1 MGSSEYDEKVS
12 SGSKPEIGHHVEV
25 STKEV
30 DTAAALIGDAG
41 EIDPAEAIRI
51 RKKIDRHILPLMV
64 QFMDKTTLGSSAILG
79 ITTATHLTTNQW
91 VFLFSP
97 LCITG
102 MKYWLGH
109 ESNYLS
115 IVIDVR
121 LGTIFYLSY
130 LVFEYPQNLALQR
143 FPVVWSIALCC
154 HAACTNFA
162 GLFVVRLILGMC
174 EGSITAGFMIVSSM
188 FYTRNEQT
196 LRVGYWFLMNGTA
209 QIISGFLSFGSLHIH
224 TPKFEPWQ
232 WLMVITGAIT
242 FITAICFFPT
252 NAWFLT
258 PGERALAVIRIKEN
272 QTGVENKHFKK
283 EQMIEALLDPKTWM
297 FALFSALDNVPNSLT
312 NQRSL
317 IVSSFGFTYLQT
329 TLLGCVDGVIEI
341 VTIWTGVNIA
351 ARFPNSRAYVG
362 FVYFIPNIVGVIV
375 INTLPWSDKV
385 GLLFGQWLTGVGT
398 TGFVL
403 SLSWLSSVTAGHTKR
418 ITTNAIMLETTFP
431 GLLLASAMGFS
442 YLHRQNKLREV
453 EPYDDQYDNVY
464 IERLNEDGTIDE
476 IKVEKEFLDL
486 TDKQNR
492 DFRYVLFLVSVRAT
506 VRPGLAKFRTR
517 RSLKCQV
524 TKMWVLSNCPH
535 KDLSVEE
542 LPKSKNDLVI
552 WTTDD
557 PGFVLAQHSTQFSS
571 LGRTSQNSQDFLII
585 AVLD

>member
-30 DTAAALIGDAG
+30 DTAAALIGDTG

-51 RKKIDRHILPLMV
+51 RKKIDRHILPLMCVLYWV

-79 ITTATHLTTNQW
+79 ITTATHLTTNQ
-91 VFLFSP
+91 
-97 LCITG
+97 
-102 MKYWLGH
+102 
-109 ESNYLS
+109 
-115 IVIDVR
+115 
-121 LGTIFYLSY
+121 
-130 LVFEYPQNLALQR
+130 
-143 FPVVWSIALCC
+143 
-154 HAACTNFA
+154 
-162 GLFVVRLILGMC
+162 
-174 EGSITAGFMIVSSM
+174 
-188 FYTRNEQT
+188 NEQT

-224 TPKFEPWQ
+224 TPEFEPWQ

-242 FITAICFFPT
+242 FITAICFFLFFPDSPT

-258 PGERALAVIRIKEN
+258 PEERALAVIRIKEN

-329 TLLGCVDGVIEI
+329 TLLGCVDGLIEI

-362 FVYFIPNIVGVIV
+362 FVYFIPNVVGVIV

-418 ITTNAIMLETTFP
+418 ITTNAIMLGAYCIGNAAAPFMWQAKYKPRNHVPWTII
-431 GLLLASAMGFS
+431 GICYGICMLLLLAIRS

-464 IERLNEDGTIDE
+464 IGRLLNEDGTRDE

-492 DFRYVLFLVSVRAT
+492 DFRYVL
-506 VRPGLAKFRTR
+506 
-517 RSLKCQV
+517 
-524 TKMWVLSNCPH
+524 
-535 KDLSVEE
+535 
-542 LPKSKNDLVI
+542 
-552 WTTDD
+552 
-557 PGFVLAQHSTQFSS
+557 
-571 LGRTSQNSQDFLII
+571 
-585 AVLD
+585 

>member
-1 MGSSEYDEKVS
+1 MGSSEYDEKTLRT
-12 SGSKPEIGHHVEV
+12 ETGHHVEV

-51 RKKIDRHILPLMV
+51 RKKIDRHILPLMCVLYWV

-79 ITTATHLTTNQW
+79 ITTATHLTTNQ
-91 VFLFSP
+91 
-97 LCITG
+97 
-102 MKYWLGH
+102 Y
-109 ESNYLS
+109 YLNTAF
-115 IVIDVR
+115 DFR

-130 LVFEYPQNLALQR
+130 LVFEYPQNLALQK
-143 FPVVWSIALCC
+143 FPVGKWMSINIFVWSVALCC

-162 GLFVVRLILGMC
+162 GLFIVRLILGMC

-209 QIISGFLSFGSLHIH
+209 QIISGFISFGSLHIH
-224 TPKFEPWQ
+224 TSNFEPWQ
-232 WLMVITGAIT
+232 WLMIITGAIT
-242 FITAICFFPT
+242 FVTAICFLLFFPDSPT

-258 PGERALAVIRIKEN
+258 PKERALAVIRIKEN

-283 EQMIEALLDPKTWM
+283 EQMVEALLDPKTWM

-312 NQRSL
+312 NQRAL
-317 IVSSFGFTYLQT
+317 IVSSFGFTNLQT
-329 TLLGCVDGVIEI
+329 TLLGCVDGLIEI

-362 FVYFIPNIVGVIV
+362 FVYFIPNLVGVIV

-418 ITTNAIMLETTFP
+418 ITTNAIMLGAYCVGNAAAPFMWQAKYKPRNHVPWTII
-431 GLLLASAMGFS
+431 GICYGICMLLLLAIRFHL
-442 YLHRQNKLREV
+442 YRQNQLREL
-453 EPYDDQYDNVY
+453 EPHDEQYDDVY
-464 IERLNEDGTIDE
+464 IERVNEDGTIDE

-486 TDKQNR
+486 TDQQNR
-492 DFRYVLFLVSVRAT
+492 DFRYVL
-506 VRPGLAKFRTR
+506 
-517 RSLKCQV
+517 
-524 TKMWVLSNCPH
+524 
-535 KDLSVEE
+535 
-542 LPKSKNDLVI
+542 
-552 WTTDD
+552 
-557 PGFVLAQHSTQFSS
+557 
-571 LGRTSQNSQDFLII
+571 
-585 AVLD
+585 